1 MDYVLEMFDS
11 MGDGLDSFTRELGVH
26 KSPGRFT
33 KEVTA
38 YQYDLVLAMIG
49 IIVTFLL
56 LVMVIFC
63 LYIMNRRRNQ
73 ADQTPI
79 RKSSFDYINFRKH
92 ANLV

>member
-33 KEVTA
+33 KKAAA
-38 YQYDLVLAMIG
+38 YQYELKLVVIG
-49 IIVTFLL
+49 IIVTLLL

-63 LYIMNRRRNQ
+63 LYLMNRRRKE

-79 RKSSFDYINFRKH
+79 RKSSFDYIDFRKH

>member
-33 KEVTA
+33 QEGAA
-38 YQYDLVLAMIG
+38 YQYEVDLVAIG
-49 IIVTFLL
+49 ILVIFLL

-63 LYIMNRRRNQ
+63 LYFMNRRKKQVN
-73 ADQTPI
+73 QTPI
-79 RKSSFDYINFRKH
+79 RKGSFDYIDFRKH